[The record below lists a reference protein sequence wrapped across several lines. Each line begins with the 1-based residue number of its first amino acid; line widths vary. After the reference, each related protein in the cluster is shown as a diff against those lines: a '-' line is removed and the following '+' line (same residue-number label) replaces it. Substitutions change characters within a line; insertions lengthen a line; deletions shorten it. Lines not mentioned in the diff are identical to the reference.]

1 MQPSKQ
7 ESTVAANA
15 PLTTVKGACLLLY
28 NARRPRALTKSI
40 AWKLIMLAPIIGLLI
55 PLFGCSDVAPVDEP
69 PPLPV
74 EVANVVEASGEKS
87 GVYPA
92 RIAYD
97 REVILS
103 PRVSGVIRRMPA
115 TIGQRLKAGALVL
128 ELDSTLYQATLAR
141 AQAEARL
148 ATRNA
153 SRDASLVDVGAIAA
167 LDAQNNADQAIAAR
181 AARTSAEYDLASTRL
196 TMPFPGV
203 VLAKSSDVGAT
214 VLPGQAVV
222 TVADLGSPLIARA
235 LLPLEEARAVARG
248 TPAKISVAGRIY
260 DGRVLRVHPAADA
273 RTGSV
278 EVVVAITTPRGQ
290 SGPVSGAA
298 GTVRVSTYELGG
310 AFAGGEQLIPAEALV
325 DAHAGRSSVY
335 LLDQRSRTAKL
346 TKVRLLGPGDDG
358 WRVSGL
364 PVGSKVITSGAGF
377 VKDGQQVTVATR

>member
-1 MQPSKQ
+1 MRPSKQ
-7 ESTVAANA
+7 KSIVAAISHM
-15 PLTTVKGACLLLY
+15 TTAKGACLLLC
-28 NARRPRALTKSI
+28 NARQPHAITKSI
-40 AWKLIMLAPIIGLLI
+40 AWKLTILVPIIGTFI
-55 PLFGCSDVAPVDEP
+55 PLLGCSDVAPTDELT
-69 PPLPV
+69 PLPV
-74 EVANVVEASGEKS
+74 EVATVVEASGEKS

-97 REVILS
+97 REAILS
-103 PRVSGVIRRMPA
+103 PRVSGVIRRLPV
-115 TIGQRLKAGALVL
+115 TIGQRLKAGAVVL
-128 ELDSTLYQATLAR
+128 ELDSTQYRATLAR
-141 AQAEARL
+141 AEAEARR

-153 SRDASLVDVGAIAA
+153 NRDASLVDAGATAA

-181 AARTSAEYDLASTRL
+181 AARASAAYDLASTRL
-196 TMPFPGV
+196 TMPFSGV

-222 TVADLGSPLIARA
+222 TVADLGSSLIARA
-235 LLPLEEARAVARG
+235 LLPLEEARVVARG

-273 RTGSV
+273 HTGSV
-278 EVVVAITTPRGQ
+278 EVVVAITTPGAQ

-298 GTVRVSTYELGG
+298 GTVRLATYEAEG
-310 AFAGGEQLIPAEALV
+310 ASAGGEQLIPAEALV

-335 LLDQRSRTAKL
+335 LVDPRSRTAKL

-377 VKDGQQVTVATR
+377 VQDGQRVTVATR